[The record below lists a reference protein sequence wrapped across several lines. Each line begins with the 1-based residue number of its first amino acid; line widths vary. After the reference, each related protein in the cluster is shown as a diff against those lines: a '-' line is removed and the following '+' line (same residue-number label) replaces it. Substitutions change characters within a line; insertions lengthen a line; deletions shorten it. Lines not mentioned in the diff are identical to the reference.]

1 MKAARDVMSADDIE
15 IASQALRELAQLIIR
30 DRVDSG
36 HLEGYMR
43 SLLNKHLIELHSACR
58 YEAMVVARCFAGLGA
73 LDVAGYLCERACE
86 LEQTSSAFAASM
98 SRDLR
103 KIPMNSVSSYHRFSP
118 IRGRRFEFPVS
129 RLHSSWIPELI
140 AAIVCTAVSI
150 FFLASH
156 GGDFTLR
163 MMGASG
169 YGLFAF
175 IYANE
180 AVHTAWRNA
189 HPHGQH

>member
-1 MKAARDVMSADDIE
+1 MTTRQFHFCINWVSNMPALGNCAEGICWSFISTCTCERRDLSREMKAARDVMSADDIE
-15 IASQALRELAQLIIR
+15 IASQALRDLAQLIIR

-36 HLEGYMR
+36 PLEGYMR

-118 IRGRRFEFPVS
+118 I
-129 RLHSSWIPELI
+129 
-140 AAIVCTAVSI
+140 
-150 FFLASH
+150 
-156 GGDFTLR
+156 
-163 MMGASG
+163 
-169 YGLFAF
+169 
-175 IYANE
+175 
-180 AVHTAWRNA
+180 
-189 HPHGQH
+189 